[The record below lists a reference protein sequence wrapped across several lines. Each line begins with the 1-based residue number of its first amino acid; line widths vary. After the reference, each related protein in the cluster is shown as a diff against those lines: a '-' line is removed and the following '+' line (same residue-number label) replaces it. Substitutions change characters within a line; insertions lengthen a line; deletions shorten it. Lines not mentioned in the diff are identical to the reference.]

1 LGANVPSQLSAAVVE
16 VPGGYRVDDA
26 SGKRLGYFYFD
37 ATATYRADALTED
50 EARRMAEDFAKLRI
64 YSRRSSYRRRAMA
77 PSVREFMLA
86 SAISRFV
93 RRMPAVSSA
102 S

>member
-1 LGANVPSQLSAAVVE
+1 LSQWPCGRSQTERSLGGQAFSPPFALPFFASLGANVPSQLSAAVVE

-50 EARRMAEDFAKLRI
+50 EARRMAEDFAKL
-64 YSRRSSYRRRAMA
+64 
-77 PSVREFMLA
+77 PDLQQKVEL
-86 SAISRFV
+86 
-93 RRMPAVSSA
+93 
-102 S
+102 